1 MLAIDQCKDN
11 KTFTMFFA
19 LAYR

>member
-19 LAYR
+19 LA